1 MNPKNQNG
9 LIGIVAKCI
18 TQKPLVCMYVYVYM
32 CICVCICVFVHL
44 YIDQ

>member
-1 MNPKNQNG
+1 MNPKSQNG